1 MAHRLLR
8 LDHKHVAGRWGYFT
22 AWINSP
28 LGWDQLLA
36 GASVLIIPLIVLAL
50 IFALADNWASRLGPS
65 LHPVPAIEEPR

>member
-8 LDHKHVAGRWGYFT
+8 LDHKHVVGLWGYFT

-28 LGWDQLLA
+28 LGWEHLLA

-50 IFALADNWASRLGPS
+50 IFALADN
-65 LHPVPAIEEPR
+65 

>member
-8 LDHKHVAGRWGYFT
+8 LDHKHVAGLWGYFT

-28 LGWDQLLA
+28 LGWGQLLA
-36 GASVLIIPLIVLAL
+36 GASVLIVLAL